1 MKKMRKR
8 AKRLNQKGFSLVEV
22 LMAVV
27 ILGLIAAPV
36 CQMLMTS
43 YQVNRRS
50 KRLLVASDI
59 AQTTMESITAL
70 CWEDTSTLGGTDIKG
85 VYTYYKNFVG
95 NKPIYPNKVTDAS
108 MPVVYGTLINQD
120 TSHTNQ
126 VSYYFTN
133 VQFLQ
138 VGPGEDGTPVLGS
151 SPAQNG
157 EDPFQMKIEFVM
169 SDYSMNI
176 NSPSQ
181 AFYSVE
187 VVVTIYDNDGNPVTS
202 ANEDVAPKLQ
212 IMNSA
217 LVSKFRDDR

>member
-8 AKRLNQKGFSLVEV
+8 AKHLNQKGFSLVEV

-85 VYTYYKNFVG
+85 VKTYYTTFSG
-95 NKPIYPNKVTDAS
+95 TQPLYPNKLADADIPINNY
-108 MPVVYGTLINQD
+108 PVVYGTLTGVDDTHDNQR
-120 TSHTNQ
+120 TF
-126 VSYYFTN
+126 YFSN
-133 VQFLQ
+133 VQFMQ
-138 VGPGEDGTPVLGS
+138 NGVDDDGNTVMMVAPG
-151 SPAQNG
+151 QNG
-157 EDPFQMKIEFVM
+157 EKPFKMEIEFLM
-169 SDYSMNI
+169 TEYSQNI
-176 NSPSQ
+176 MSPSK
-181 AFYSVE
+181 AFYSVDVQIKVLDE
-187 VVVTIYDNDGNPVTS
+187 DGSVIH
-202 ANEDVAPKLQ
+202 V
-212 IMNSA
+212 MNSA

>member
-70 CWEDTSTLGGTDIKG
+70 CWEDTSTLGGTEIKG
-85 VYTYYKNFVG
+85 VSKYYKKFVG
-95 NKPIYPNKVTDAS
+95 KTPIYTNKVTDAS
-108 MPVVYGTLINQD
+108 LPVV
-120 TSHTNQ
+120 
-126 VSYYFTN
+126 
-133 VQFLQ
+133 
-138 VGPGEDGTPVLGS
+138 
-151 SPAQNG
+151 
-157 EDPFQMKIEFVM
+157 
-169 SDYSMNI
+169 
-176 NSPSQ
+176 
-181 AFYSVE
+181 
-187 VVVTIYDNDGNPVTS
+187 
-202 ANEDVAPKLQ
+202 
-212 IMNSA
+212 
-217 LVSKFRDDR
+217 